1 MLFVLEIS
9 FTNFI
14 SFINFIEWL
23 KSIDKKSKILTK
35 LHINVSFWNIHF
47 LLVYVYLLKLFSN
60 SRSLTPMCIL
70 MIAPWNLYICVTN
83 VHTWILTLY
92 LFFSHIIYTFKVAFD
107 FTYRWAGMGLYACI
121 YALFAMICRKSK
133 VRSLQ
138 LIVSAVIF
146 RVQGPLMHW
155 TIAQNFA
162 IPNWS
167 QRYLP
172 RNYCIACDTC
182 LSWIICK
189 KLSSWYCAIDY
200 FRYKI

>member
-1 MLFVLEIS
+1 MKHLFTSRYLHLS
-9 FTNFI
+9 FEAIFKFTFT
-14 SFINFIEWL
+14 
-23 KSIDKKSKILTK
+23 DA
-35 LHINVSFWNIHF
+35 NVHT
-47 LLVYVYLLKLFSN
+47 
-60 SRSLTPMCIL
+60 RDPC

-92 LFFSHIIYTFKVAFD
+92 LFFSHTIYTFKVAFD
-107 FTYRWAGMGLYACI
+107 FTYRWTDMGLYACI

-133 VRSLQ
+133 VHSLQ

-155 TIAQNFA
+155 TVAQTFA

-182 LSWIICK
+182 LS
-189 KLSSWYCAIDY
+189 LG
-200 FRYKI
+200 

>member
-14 SFINFIEWL
+14 SFINFIEWI

-35 LHINVSFWNIHF
+35 LHINVSIWNIRF

-107 FTYRWAGMGLYACI
+107 FTYRWVCMRVYTHFSPWYVVNRKCAVYSWSLVPLFSVCKDPLCI
-121 YALFAMICRKSK
+121 ELLRKILQFQIGRKDIYREIIALLATL
-133 VRSLQ
+133 VSL
-138 LIVSAVIF
+138 
-146 RVQGPLMHW
+146 G
-155 TIAQNFA
+155 
-162 IPNWS
+162 
-167 QRYLP
+167 
-172 RNYCIACDTC
+172 
-182 LSWIICK
+182 
-189 KLSSWYCAIDY
+189 
-200 FRYKI
+200 

>member
-1 MLFVLEIS
+1 MKF
-9 FTNFI
+9 
-14 SFINFIEWL
+14 
-23 KSIDKKSKILTK
+23 LTK
-35 LHINVSFWNIHF
+35 LYINVSFWNICF
-47 LLVYVYLLKLFSN
+47 PLVIYIYLLRLFSN
-60 SRSLTPMCIL
+60 SRSLTPMCTRAIL

-92 LFFSHIIYTFKVAFD
+92 LLFSHTIYTFKVAFD
-107 FTYRWAGMGLYACI
+107 FTYRWADMGLYACI

-155 TIAQNFA
+155 TVAQTFA

-182 LSWIICK
+182 LS
-189 KLSSWYCAIDY
+189 LG
-200 FRYKI
+200 

>member
-1 MLFVLEIS
+1 MLAFETFIFFS
-9 FTNFI
+9 FT
-14 SFINFIEWL
+14 
-23 KSIDKKSKILTK
+23 SI
-35 LHINVSFWNIHF
+35 FWGYFQIH
-47 LLVYVYLLKLFSN
+47 VHWRQCAHA
-60 SRSLTPMCIL
+60 RSLWLHHETCTYALQM
-70 MIAPWNLYICVTN
+70 YIHGFWLRIC
-83 VHTWILTLY
+83 
-92 LFFSHIIYTFKVAFD
+92 FFHIYMFKVAFD
-107 FTYRWAGMGLYACI
+107 FTYRWVGMGLYACI

-155 TIAQNFA
+155 TVAQTFA

-182 LSWIICK
+182 LSWIICE
-189 KLSSWYCAIDY
+189 KLSSWYYAIDH
-200 FRYKI
+200 FRFKI